1 MKTLYLDCFSGI
13 SGDMTLGA
21 FIDMDVDFQTL
32 KNELEKLNLSG
43 YQLIAEKKVKGGIS
57 GTDINVVLHDDN
69 QHNEMHDQNI
79 AHEHHEHHHSH
90 THTHES
96 IKRSLHDIR
105 DIIIS
110 SALSDT
116 VKEHSLHMFE
126 RLAEVEATIHQVDME
141 NVHFHEVGAVDAIVD
156 IVGAAI
162 CFDLINPDR
171 VVASS
176 VHVGSGFVKCA
187 HGMFP
192 VPAPA
197 TLELLKGVPIYS
209 KGIPGELVTPTGAVI
224 LTEYT
229 QEYMDF
235 PSMVVKKIG
244 YGLGKK
250 DFDIPNCLRVCLGE
264 TIKK

>member
-21 FIDMDVDFQTL
+21 FVDMEVDFQIL
-32 KNELEKLNLSG
+32 KDELGKLNLDG
-43 YQLIAEKKVKGGIS
+43 YQLIAEKKVKSGIS
-57 GTDINVVLHDDN
+57 GTDITVDILDEN
-69 QHNEMHDQNI
+69 QNNEIQETNTE
-79 AHEHHEHHHSH
+79 HEHQGHHH
-90 THTHES
+90 THSRKS
-96 IKRSLHDIR
+96 IQRGIKDIR
-105 DIIIS
+105 KIILS
-110 SALSDT
+110 SALSDN
-116 VKEHSLHMFE
+116 VKGHSLHMFE
-126 RLAEVEATIHQVDME
+126 RLAKVEAAIHQVDVE
-141 NVHFHEVGAVDAIVD
+141 NVHFHEVGGVDSIVD

-162 CFDLINPDR
+162 CFDLVNPDR

-209 KGIPGELVTPTGAVI
+209 KSIPGELVTPTGALI
-224 LTEYT
+224 LTEYV

-250 DFDIPNCLRVCLGE
+250 DFDIPNCLRFCLGE
-264 TIKK
+264 SLKK